1 MRSLFV
7 LAMLGAQGAVA
18 AENEPP
24 QVTPALRQRAEDLA
38 GAASQRFTDI
48 LDGGKRVEIAQSAG
62 SQAASGDKAPAT
74 DTFAPVWNW
83 LYRAQKSYDDVVIAQ
98 LKNPNGWTVIVQKTG
113 EPSSPPTSV
122 PAAQAEP
129 TPALKGWSGL
139 VEIVRDWLARANRSY
154 RNEIVTPLREPEPA
168 EVPSELAKQPSSAAD
183 PGDEI
188 KREAEE
194 EAQARSRS
202 LAAKR
207 AAEEDEAKRRAE
219 AADQAKQQADGEA
232 AKHATAAAEVKR
244 RDAEQTAIAAR
255 RAEDEKRRVAA
266 AEAEAKRRDAEQT
279 AIAARRA
286 DDEKRRVAAAEAERK
301 AVAEFRAR
309 QIEAAAEARRK
320 ADADTRAT
328 REAEAKRAADG
339 EAKRREEE
347 AKRQA
352 AEADAAERKA
362 VAEAEAES
370 KRKAEIEAEATRRS
384 QEAAKAK
391 EAERTKRAEQDREP
405 ARADIT
411 AVQPGRPTAAPAP
424 AAKPSAPASVPAAP
438 PSPPVPVAKENSTVA
453 AGTAPAGK
461 EEKPVAP
468 APEREATPKAREE
481 SVVAEAAPPIV
492 KKKSLKRSA
501 TKWRSGK
508 KQAHAYRH
516 KQHLAYQHRQ
526 PRRAYAHAGKRRWAS
541 SEVVYVE
548 RRCACRCGGIFSRPR
563 KHKRVIWGGYA
574 PSRVHGYKHRHG
586 RLTQRHRRH
595 YID

>member
-255 RAEDEKRRVAA
+255 RA
-266 AEAEAKRRDAEQT
+266 
-279 AIAARRA
+279 

-453 AGTAPAGK
+453 AGTAAAYK
-461 EEKPVAP
+461 EEQPP
-468 APEREATPKAREE
+468 APEPKREATPKAREE

>member
-1 MRSLFV
+1 MTGMRSLFV
-7 LAMLGAQGAVA
+7 LAMLSAQGAIA

-24 QVTPALRQRAEDLA
+24 QVTQALRQRAEDLA
-38 GAASQRFTDI
+38 GAASQRFSDI
-48 LDGGKRVEIAQSAG
+48 LDGGQRVEIAQGAR
-62 SQAASGDKAPAT
+62 SQAASSDQAAAT
-74 DTFAPVWNW
+74 GTFAPVWNW

-98 LKNPNGWTVIVQKTG
+98 LKNPNGWTVIVQRSG
-113 EPSSPPTSV
+113 EPASPPASES
-122 PAAQAEP
+122 AAEMESAPQ
-129 TPALKGWSGL
+129 LKGWSGL
-139 VEIVRDWLARANRSY
+139 VEMVRDWLARANRSY
-154 RNEIVTPLREPEPA
+154 RNEIVTPLREPGA
-168 EVPSELAKQPSSAAD
+168 AGVPSELAKQPSSAAE

-207 AAEEDEAKRRAE
+207 AAEEDDAKRRAE
-219 AADQAKQQADGEA
+219 ATGQAKQQGDAAA
-232 AKHATAAAEVKR
+232 AKR
-244 RDAEQTAIAAR
+244 
-255 RAEDEKRRVAA
+255 AA
-266 AEAEAKRRDAEQT
+266 AEAEAKRRDREQ

-286 DDEKRRVAAAEAERK
+286 EDEERSAAAAEAERK

-309 QIEAAAEARRK
+309 QIEAAAAARRK
-320 ADADTRAT
+320 ADDDARAA
-328 REAEAKRAADG
+328 REAKAKRVA
-339 EAKRREEE
+339 EEETKRREAE

-391 EAERTKRAEQDREP
+391 EAERTKRAEQAKEP
-405 ARADIT
+405 ARADVT
-411 AVQPGRPTAAPAP
+411 AVQPAPSAAAPAP
-424 AAKPSAPASVPAAP
+424 AAKPAAPASAP
-438 PSPPVPVAKENSTVA
+438 PATPPPPPVAKENSTVA
-453 AGTAPAGK
+453 AGTAAAAK
-461 EEKPVAP
+461 EEKPPAP

-481 SVVAEAAPPIV
+481 SVVAEAAPPTT

-508 KQAHAYRH
+508 KQAYAYRH
-516 KQHLAYQHRQ
+516 KKHRAYKPRQ
-526 PRRAYAHAGKRRWAS
+526 PRRAYAQVGKRRWAS
-541 SEVVYVE
+541 SEAVYVE

-586 RLTQRHRRH
+586 RLTHRHRRH